1 MWETR
6 AFHIKQNGEKKEI
19 TNYITNLTISGEYRD
34 CSRSCNFGIVHG
46 HGDKRT
52 QQVQIQTGDHIRVI
66 DGGNLLFHGVVWT
79 KNKAT
84 ETNDID
90 FTCQDFGIYLKKNKA
105 SYNFKNTTAM
115 AITKQVCADF
125 GIAVGSIA
133 PAGGTVTR
141 TFMGVPLYDIIMTAY
156 TLSDDKK
163 YYIFFEGQQLYVHEK
178 GKYEVPKLESGKNLL
193 TSTVSESLAS
203 MVNRVRIYNKEDTY
217 IEQISNETDAQKY
230 GYMTEIL
237 RISKDGEDYK
247 KKANE
252 MLQGIEQKISVTNFG
267 NPAYRTGKKVQVV
280 EPYTGLTG
288 IFYIDADEHNWKNGI
303 YTNKLTL
310 NFKNIMDERESG
322 TDGNERR

>member
-1 MWETR
+1 MR
-6 AFHIKQNGEKKEI
+6 AFHIKPNGEKKEI
-19 TNYITNLTISGEYRD
+19 TNHITNLTISGEYRD
-34 CSRSCNFGIVHG
+34 CSRSCDFGIVHG

-66 DGGNLLFHGVVWT
+66 DGGDLLFHGVVWT
-79 KNKAT
+79 KNKVT
-84 ETNDID
+84 ETKEID

-105 SYNFKNTTAM
+105 SYNFTNMTAM

-125 GIAVGSIA
+125 GISVGSIA
-133 PAGGTVTR
+133 PASGTVTR
-141 TFMGVPLYDIIMTAY
+141 TFMGVSLYDIIMTVY
-156 TLSDDKK
+156 TLADDKK
-163 YYIFFEGQQLYVHEK
+163 YYIFFEGSQLYVHEK

-193 TSTVSESLAS
+193 TATVSESLAN
-203 MVNRVRIYNKEDTY
+203 MVNRVRIYNKDDKFV
-217 IEQISNETDAQKY
+217 EQIVKDADAKKY
-230 GYMTEIL
+230 GYMTEVL

-267 NPAYRTGKKVQVV
+267 NPSYRTGKKVQVV

-288 IFYIDADEHNWKNGI
+288 VFYIDADEHNWKNGI

-310 NFKNIMDERESG
+310 NFENIMDEKEGG
-322 TDGNERR
+322 TDGDKRR